1 VIFIGVLF
9 HKETY
14 LSVEESTKYGSLSS
28 LSLSRLDHLDRL
40 SVSSKLKR
48 HKVSMVISTNS
59 ESPASLYKNE
69 NRIRSEK
76 ESTNKNSKQERAQ
89 ENQGTLFLK
98 VSPKVLITS

>member
-59 ESPASLYKNE
+59 ECPASLYKNE

-76 ESTNKNSKQERAQ
+76 ESTNKNSKEERAQ
-89 ENQGTLFLK
+89 ENQGTFFLK